1 MNRMK
6 ERGRARE
13 ALRRREREKARQ
25 LRREREEARR
35 RQAQRVGAA
44 GFALA
49 CLLPIVLWHRV
60 IGAIAGDFRFD
71 VNYLVTGW
79 SPWVLMILGLAFFV
93 PVAIS
98 NGRDPEGRFYP
109 KARNAYAGW
118 GITLYLLGFGLATQ
132 VAQITDSLRVG

>member
-1 MNRMK
+1 MK

-13 ALRRREREKARQ
+13 ALRKREREREKA

-35 RQAQRVGAA
+35 RQAQRIGAA
-44 GFALA
+44 GFLLA
-49 CLLPIVLWHRV
+49 CVLPIVLWHRV
-60 IGAIAGDFRFD
+60 IGAIASDFRFD
-71 VNYLVTGW
+71 ANYLVTGW
-79 SPWVLMILGLAFFV
+79 SPWILMALGLAFFV

-118 GITLYLLGFGLATQ
+118 GITLYLLGFALATQ
-132 VAQITDSLRVG
+132 VAQIADSLHTG

>member
-1 MNRMK
+1 MK
-6 ERGRARE
+6 ERGRVRELARK
-13 ALRRREREKARQ
+13 REREKARQ
-25 LRREREEARR
+25 LRREREEAKR

-44 GFALA
+44 GFVVAL
-49 CLLPIVLWHRV
+49 LLPIVLWHRV
-60 IGAIAGDFRFD
+60 IGDIAGDFRLD
-71 VNYLVTGW
+71 LKYLVTGW
-79 SPWVLMILGLAFFV
+79 SPWVLMLLGLAFFV

-132 VAQITDSLRVG
+132 VAQIADSLRAG